1 MPSGIALVFGCG
13 YRLCGATNLER
24 KFRKM
29 RAILL
34 VGALVLAGCQSAA
47 GARPRQPASSEVHN
61 ASMKEVSGLSKAAH
75 SRR

>member
-1 MPSGIALVFGCG
+1 
-13 YRLCGATNLER
+13 
-24 KFRKM
+24 M

-47 GARPRQPASSEVHN
+47 ERQAAATGEFEVHN

-75 SRR
+75 SKT